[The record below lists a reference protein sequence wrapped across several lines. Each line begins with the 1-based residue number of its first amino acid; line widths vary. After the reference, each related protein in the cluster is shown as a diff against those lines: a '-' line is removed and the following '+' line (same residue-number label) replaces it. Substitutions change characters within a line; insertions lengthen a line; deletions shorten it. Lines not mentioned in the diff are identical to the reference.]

1 MPSQYP
7 SIQSFFRKEVRGDG
21 ASSAW
26 NGVGNGIEGLRERG
40 GMGLGDGF
48 VGDGG
53 GLERGGKDGKDE
65 KDELGDGFTEEELH
79 DAMDPLAQ
87 KWNPCREYESVA
99 VGELI
104 PGPKAV
110 TFIGRVVSFATVIGK
125 SAKQPRARGWH
136 YIGVRGEGG
145 VVSIKLYFANQS
157 YPLKLGQLLS
167 IWTAF
172 ISDTSK
178 ADGASTAGILV
189 CANLFPGRN
198 TSDHLMI
205 HTHSGAADVC
215 RIPLG
220 YIKGEP
226 LPGLMTL
233 EAYLNGGYDGVL
245 DVKLLVCVKS
255 IGAKKKIV
263 KKDGGESDLVEVTL
277 FDHTGET
284 KMKCWSDLVESVKE
298 WIPGK
303 TILLVSNPLHKLDY
317 GGKGTIGWGRNTM
330 VDVEPE
336 FADANWLRKWANGL
350 MRKESIGVEFPSEV
364 WGEEDLEEAI
374 YGPRTALFGL
384 RDVEEWVRGGDGEAF
399 TGWISVILVELSLV
413 KIWRRYML
421 FCGECCGIQ
430 LYSPTP
436 ILECPHCSKALQLI
450 MNPKIISTLIDETG
464 MINGGK
470 LVWSEKAWKELL
482 GRGTE
487 QLCQMGIEEVKMLE
501 CRMVGLRISLCFGW
515 VGEDGGGGGGGGG
528 ESVGGRLC
536 ILGVRS

>member
-7 SIQSFFRKEVRGDG
+7 SIQSFFRKEVKGDEG
-21 ASSAW
+21 MSALH
-26 NGVGNGIEGLRERG
+26 VVREQRG
-40 GMGLGDGF
+40 GEENETGDGF
-48 VGDGG
+48 ARDGG
-53 GLERGGKDGKDE
+53 GENYGVERDGTDE

-79 DAMDPLAQ
+79 EAMDPLAQ
-87 KWNPCREYESVA
+87 KWNPSREYESMT

-110 TFIGRVVSFATVIGK
+110 TFIGRVVSFATIIGK

-136 YIGVRGEGG
+136 YVGVRGEGG

-220 YIKGEP
+220 YVKGEP

-263 KKDGGESDLVEVTL
+263 KKDGGESDLIEVVL

-284 KMKCWSDLVESVKE
+284 KMKCWSDLIESVKE

-303 TILLVSNPLHKLDY
+303 KTLLVSNPLHKLDY
-317 GGKGTIGWGRNTM
+317 GGKGTIAWGRNTM

-336 FADANWLRKWANGL
+336 FADANWLRKWADGL
-350 MRKESIGVEFPSEV
+350 LRKESIGVEFPSEV
-364 WGEEDLEEAI
+364 WGEEDIEEAI

-384 RDVEEWVRGGDGEAF
+384 RDVEEWVRGGEGEVF
-399 TGWISVILVELSLV
+399 TGWISVVFVELSLV
-413 KIWRRYML
+413 KMWRRNI
-421 FCGECCGIQ
+421 CGIQ
-430 LYSPTP
+430 LYSSTP
-436 ILECPHCSKALQLI
+436 SLGCPHCSKPLQLLV
-450 MNPKIISTLIDETG
+450 NPKIITTLIDETG
-464 MINGGK
+464 MIHGGK

-487 QLCQMGIEEVKMLE
+487 ELCEMGIEEVKMLE
-501 CRMVGLRISLCFGW
+501 CRMVGMRVSLCFGW
-515 VGEDGGGGGGGGG
+515 EGDGGDGNEGGGG
-528 ESVGGRLC
+528 VGGRLC
-536 ILGVRS
+536 VLGVRS

>member
-1 MPSQYP
+1 MALCWCS
-7 SIQSFFRKEVRGDG
+7 R
-21 ASSAW
+21 
-26 NGVGNGIEGLRERG
+26 
-40 GMGLGDGF
+40 
-48 VGDGG
+48 
-53 GLERGGKDGKDE
+53 
-65 KDELGDGFTEEELH
+65 
-79 DAMDPLAQ
+79 
-87 KWNPCREYESVA
+87 
-99 VGELI
+99 
-104 PGPKAV
+104 
-110 TFIGRVVSFATVIGK
+110 
-125 SAKQPRARGWH
+125 RGWCCF
-136 YIGVRGEGG
+136 GEWCL
-145 VVSIKLYFANQS
+145 VFFQDFPAIQFNRHCNVYPFTYTVSKIISTDTKPIIQIKLYFANQS

-255 IGAKKKIV
+255 IGATKKIV
-263 KKDGGESDLVEVTL
+263 KKDGGETTLIEVIL

-284 KMKCWSDLVESVKE
+284 KMKCWSDLIESVRE

-303 TILLVSNPLHKLDY
+303 TILLVLNPMHKLDY
-317 GGKGTIGWGRNTM
+317 GGHGTIAWGRNTM
-330 VDVEPE
+330 VYVEPE
-336 FADANWLRKWANGL
+336 FADADWLRKWANGL
-350 MRKESIGVEFPSEV
+350 MRKEIVGIEFPSEV
-364 WGEEDLEEAI
+364 WGEEDIEEAI

-384 RDVEEWVRGGDGEAF
+384 RDIEEWVRSGEGESF
-399 TGWISVILVELSLV
+399 TGWISVVLMELSLV
-413 KIWRRYML
+413 RIWRRNML
-421 FCGECCGIQ
+421 FCGEWFVIFFFPFRFCISMDAGFCERSSLIVTKRSCGIP
-430 LYSPTP
+430 LYSSTP
-436 ILECPHCSKALQLI
+436 NLGCPHCLKPVQLV
-450 MNPKIISTLIDETG
+450 MNPKIITTLIDETG
-464 MINGGK
+464 MISGGK

-482 GRGTE
+482 RRDTQE
-487 QLCQMGIEEVKMLE
+487 VCEMGIEEVKMLE

-515 VGEDGGGGGGGGG
+515 VGEDDGGGGGAGAEG
-528 ESVGGRLC
+528 VGGRLC
-536 ILGVRS
+536 VLGIRS

>member
-7 SIQSFFRKEVRGDG
+7 SIQSFFRKEVKGDEG
-21 ASSAW
+21 MSALNVMGSS
-26 NGVGNGIEGLRERG
+26 NLQGRG
-40 GMGLGDGF
+40 GSAQGDGF
-48 VGDGG
+48 GRDGG
-53 GLERGGKDGKDE
+53 GVERGGKDGEDGEDGKDE
-65 KDELGDGFTEEELH
+65 FGDGFTEEELH
-79 DAMDPLAQ
+79 EAMDPLAK
-87 KWNPCREYESVA
+87 KWNPSREYESLA

-110 TFIGRVVSFATVIGK
+110 TFIGRVVSFATIIGK

-136 YIGVRGEGG
+136 YVGVRGEGG

-215 RIPLG
+215 RIPFG

-233 EAYLNGGYDGVL
+233 EAYLTGGYDGVL

-263 KKDGGESDLVEVTL
+263 KKDGGESDLIEVIL

-284 KMKCWSDLVESVKE
+284 KMKCWSDLIESVKE

-303 TILLVSNPLHKLDY
+303 TILLVSNPMHKLDY
-317 GGKGTIGWGRNTM
+317 GGKGIICWGRNTM

-364 WGEEDLEEAI
+364 WGEEDIEEAI

-384 RDVEEWVRGGDGEAF
+384 RDVEEWVRGGEGEVF
-399 TGWISVILVELSLV
+399 TGWISVVLVELSLV
-413 KIWRRYML
+413 RIWRRNML

-436 ILECPHCSKALQLI
+436 SLECPHCSKLLQLI
-450 MNPKIISTLIDETG
+450 MNPKVIATLIDETG
-464 MINGGK
+464 MISGGK

-487 QLCQMGIEEVKMLE
+487 ELCQMGVEEVKMLE
-501 CRMVGLRISLCFGW
+501 CRMVGLRFSLCFGW
-515 VGEDGGGGGGGGG
+515 VGDAGG
-528 ESVGGRLC
+528 ERVGGRLC
-536 ILGVRS
+536 VLGVRS

>member
-1 MPSQYP
+1 MSSQYP
-7 SIQSFFRKEVRGDG
+7 SVQSFFRKEGKGDCGLSALEVVGEQRG
-21 ASSAW
+21 
-26 NGVGNGIEGLRERG
+26 GVGNGK
-40 GMGLGDGF
+40 GDGF
-48 VGDGG
+48 DRDCGDGRMW
-53 GLERGGKDGKDE
+53 RGGGGDGENDGAARNGKDE

-79 DAMDPLAQ
+79 EAMDPLAK
-87 KWNPCREYESVA
+87 KWNPSREYESMT

-110 TFIGRVVSFATVIGK
+110 TFIGRVVSFATIIGK
-125 SAKQPRARGWH
+125 SAKQARARGWH
-136 YIGVRGEGG
+136 YVGVRGEGG

-233 EAYLNGGYDGVL
+233 EEYLNGGYDGVP

-255 IGAKKKIV
+255 IGATKKIV
-263 KKDGGESDLVEVTL
+263 KKDGGETTLIEVIL

-284 KMKCWSDLVESVKE
+284 KMKCWSDLIESVKE
-298 WIPGK
+298 WIPRK
-303 TILLVSNPLHKLDY
+303 TILLVLNPMHKLDY
-317 GGKGTIGWGRNTM
+317 GGHGTIAWGRNTM

-336 FADANWLRKWANGL
+336 FADADWLRKWANEL
-350 MRKESIGVEFPSEV
+350 TRKEIIGIEFPSEV
-364 WGEEDLEEAI
+364 WREEDIEEAI

-384 RDVEEWVRGGDGEAF
+384 RDIEEWVRSGEGESF
-399 TGWISVILVELSLV
+399 TGWISVVLMELSLL
-413 KIWRRYML
+413 WYSALLLHSQSRMSSL
-421 FCGECCGIQ
+421 FEARTTCHE
-430 LYSPTP
+430 
-436 ILECPHCSKALQLI
+436 SKD
-450 MNPKIISTLIDETG
+450 NYDID
-464 MINGGK
+464 
-470 LVWSEKAWKELL
+470 
-482 GRGTE
+482 R
-487 QLCQMGIEEVKMLE
+487 
-501 CRMVGLRISLCFGW
+501 
-515 VGEDGGGGGGGGG
+515 
-528 ESVGGRLC
+528 
-536 ILGVRS
+536 